1 MRRVHSRWEYRV
13 SPNAHAGRVQRLAQA
28 RKGHEGR
35 IKLRLNQ
42 AKNVKAVSVLKR
54 DIARIL
60 TILAEMKAS
69 K

>member
-1 MRRVHSRWEYRV
+1 MKVKELR
-13 SPNAHAGRVQRLAQA
+13 GRTEADLLAELA
-28 RKGHEGR
+28 KTRHEAHEGR
-35 IKLRLNQ
+35 VKLRLNQ
-42 AKNVKAVSVLKR
+42 MKNVKAVSVLKR